1 VKRIEHLRKITFL
14 AVVFGWSITVAAHPL
29 GNFTINHFSRIYA
42 GESHLSVRYVIDM
55 AEIPTLQE
63 LQNFNGGE
71 SAPTQSQLE
80 EYAKRMSNRFLQDLF
95 LTVDGRRLELKSI
108 SQHAVL
114 LPGAGGLSTLRIE
127 CEFASAALVAGSTMH
142 AVTFDDRN
150 YHDRAGWREIVVS
163 QDGVKVFNSSA
174 FGSTVTDELRN
185 YPNDQLSAPLDERK
199 AEFSFTSGTIPAG
212 ARPLVA
218 RTGVAVVAAPT
229 DKLAALIAVPR
240 LTAGTALLGC
250 LMALLLGGFHA
261 MSPGHGKAIVGSY
274 LIGARGTARHAAL
287 LGLTVT
293 LTHTIGVFALGIVTL
308 LLSEYFVPERV
319 YPVLSIISGVMV
331 VVIGVNLFI
340 RRLHNHSHEHGE
352 HSHTHTPITWKGLLT
367 IGVSGGLLPCPSAL
381 VVLLAAISLHRV
393 GYGLLLVVSF
403 SIGLAAV
410 LSAVGLVFINLRR
423 IVRPNNWIGN
433 SGKVERALPALSAL
447 VITSAGL
454 AICYGA
460 LGQAGVPV
468 PTLASIFSESGPS
481 LASAGGFGVLLL
493 GLVYGLKH
501 ATEADHI
508 VAVSTIVSEHRKL
521 THAATVG
528 VLWGVGHTLTLLVA
542 GAAMLALRMTIP
554 ETIASWL
561 EFTVAL
567 MIIVLG
573 ALAVR
578 RALQRRG
585 DFHVH
590 KHAHGDHVHSHV
602 HFHDTHNEHA
612 GSPERHSHAIGGV
625 GIKPVIVGAIH
636 GLAGSAALTLL
647 VLTQIRSSLLGVVY
661 LGVFGIGSIFGMLLM
676 SGLVGLPFVVSS
688 RKLVG
693 IHYSLQ
699 LIAGALSIVFG
710 IWYAYET
717 GILNRFI

>member
-1 VKRIEHLRKITFL
+1 MVFL
-14 AVVFGWSITVAAHPL
+14 ALLLGWSIQVDAHPL
-29 GNFTINHFSRIYA
+29 GNFTINHFSRIEA
-42 GESHLSVRYVIDM
+42 GESRLSVRYVIDM

-63 LQNFNGGE
+63 LQNWNAGE
-71 SAPTQSQLE
+71 AAPAKSQLD
-80 EYAKRMSNRFLQDLF
+80 EYAARMSSRFLQDLV
-95 LTVDGRRLELKSI
+95 LTIDGQRLELKSI
-108 SQHAVL
+108 SQNAAL
-114 LPGAGGLSTLRIE
+114 LPGASGLSTLRIE
-127 CEFASAALVAGSTMH
+127 CEFTTATSSGKIHTVS
-142 AVTFDDRN
+142 FEDRN
-150 YHDRAGWREIVVS
+150 YQDRVGWREIVVS
-163 QDGVKVFNSSA
+163 QSGVTVFNSSA
-174 FGSTVTDELRN
+174 YGSAVTDELRS
-185 YPNDQLSAPLDERK
+185 YPNDQLAAPLDERK
-199 AEFSFTSGTIPAG
+199 AEFSFISGAIPAG

-218 RTGVAVVAAPT
+218 RSGRTVTATQT
-229 DKLAALIAVPR
+229 DRLAALISVPK

-250 LMALLLGGFHA
+250 VMALFLGGFHA

-274 LIGARGTARHAAL
+274 LIGARGTARHAMF

-319 YPVLSIISGVMV
+319 YPVLSIVSGVMV

-340 RRLHNHSHEHGE
+340 RRLHNHSHDHGD
-352 HSHTHTPITWKGLLT
+352 HNHTHTPITWKGLLA

-423 IVRPNNWIGN
+423 IVRPNNWFGN
-433 SGKVERALPALSAL
+433 SGKVERVLPALSAL
-447 VITSAGL
+447 VITGAGL

-468 PTLASIFSESGPS
+468 PTLAFVSSESAQS
-481 LASAGGFGVLLL
+481 LGSAGGFGVLLL

-521 THAATVG
+521 SHAATVG
-528 VLWGVGHTLTLLVA
+528 VLWGVGHTMTLLIA

-554 ETIASWL
+554 ESIANWL
-561 EFTVAL
+561 EFGVAL

-590 KHAHGDHVHSHV
+590 KHSHGDHVHSHV
-602 HFHDTHNEHA
+602 HFHDPENEHA
-612 GSPERHSHAIGGV
+612 GSPEKHSHAIGGV

-647 VLTQIRSSLLGVVY
+647 VLTQIRSSLLGLVY

-699 LIAGALSIVFG
+699 LLAGALSIVFG

-717 GILNRFI
+717 GVLNRFI